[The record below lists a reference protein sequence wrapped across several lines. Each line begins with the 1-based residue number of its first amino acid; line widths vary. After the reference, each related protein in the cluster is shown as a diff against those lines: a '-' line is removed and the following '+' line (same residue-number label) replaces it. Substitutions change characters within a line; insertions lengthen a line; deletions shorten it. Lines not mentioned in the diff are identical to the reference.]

1 MTAPSSTFHAQPDT
15 GTAPPAPRAPRD
27 RYPAEARSRSQF
39 RPEIEGLRAVAVIL
53 IVTYHVWLG
62 RVSGGVDVF
71 LLLTGFLITGSLIR
85 AVERDG
91 TIRFAAFWAR
101 LFARLTPPVGVV
113 LLGVLVAT
121 ALWLP
126 ESRWRDVVGET
137 VASALYVEN
146 WYLATNAVD
155 YLARDD
161 VVSPLQHFWSL
172 SIQGQFYLLWPLLVT
187 LVVVLARWQGW
198 SLRTAVAAT
207 LSAVLCAS
215 LGYSVWSTAADQ
227 AWAYFDTGARLWELA
242 LGGLLSLA
250 LPLITLSVRLRVV
263 LGWLGVV
270 GLVSCGLVLQVSTLF
285 PGWIALWPTGAA
297 ALVIVAGVTGHRL
310 GVDRILTTRSLAYVA
325 SLSYSLYLWH
335 WPVLVVYLEAANRPV
350 ASLHGGLVVI
360 AVSVVL
366 SIATKWLVEDGVR
379 HLTRRWAVY
388 VTAAAGLVFLVPAV
402 ATAGLWAS
410 HLDQAEAE
418 RQRLAEDRD
427 LYPGAAV
434 IDDGTPPTPAPEAT
448 VLPRPADAR
457 EDLGDNEGPDGCHE
471 SFDGTRASICDD
483 GPADAERTI
492 ALVGQSHAAHW
503 YTALRD
509 AAEAEGWRLVSM
521 TKGACQFSTEPSWRG
536 EDEYVECGEWN
547 TDVMRHLTELQ
558 PDVVVTTATRSS
570 PGNGEQ
576 VLDGYVD
583 RWQELDDMGIDVIG
597 MRGTPRMGMSPPD
610 CVAEHGAESSE
621 CETDFTRSLAEVP
634 PYTTEEGIPESM
646 EFLDLTGYFCPD
658 GRCPSVIGNVLVYYD
673 DSHITATYS
682 ASLAPLVAAEIQRV
696 TGW

>member
-1 MTAPSSTFHAQPDT
+1 MQNHGTPSPASRAPHGPD
-15 GTAPPAPRAPRD
+15 PAAARPRA
-27 RYPAEARSRSQF
+27 QH

-53 IVTYHVWLG
+53 IVAYHVWLG

-71 LLLTGFLITGSLIR
+71 LLLTGFLITGSLVR
-85 AVERDG
+85 TVERDG
-91 TIRFAAFWAR
+91 WIRFSAFWGR
-101 LFARLTPPVGVV
+101 LLARLTPPVGVV

-126 ESRWRDVVGET
+126 ESRWRDVIADT
-137 VASALYVEN
+137 VAAALYVEN
-146 WYLATNAVD
+146 WHLATNAVD

-161 VVSPLQHFWSL
+161 AVSPLQHFWSL

-187 LVVVLARWQGW
+187 LVVVLARWRGW
-198 SLRTAVAAT
+198 SPRTAIGAA
-207 LSAVLCAS
+207 LSVVLLVS
-215 LGYSVWSTAADQ
+215 LTYSVWSTAVDQ
-227 AWAYFDTGARLWELA
+227 TWAYFDTGARLWELA

-250 LPLITLSVRLRVV
+250 LPLLSLPVRPRVV
-263 LGWLGVV
+263 LGWLGLA

-310 GVDRILTTRSLAYVA
+310 GADRILVARPLAYVG

-335 WPVLVVYLEAANRPV
+335 WPVLVVYLEVANRAV

-360 AVSVVL
+360 AVSVLL
-366 SIATKWLVEDGVR
+366 SVATKWLVEDGVR

-388 VTAAAGLVFLVPAV
+388 ATAAAGLAFLLPAMTV
-402 ATAGLWAS
+402 AGGWAT
-410 HLDQAEAE
+410 HLDRAEAE

-427 LYPGAAV
+427 LYPGATV
-434 IDDGTPPTPAPEAT
+434 VDWRDGTAPEAP

-457 EDLGDNEGPDGCHE
+457 GDLGENERPGGCHE
-471 SFDGTRASICDD
+471 SFEGTRASVCDD
-483 GPADAERTI
+483 GPADAEHTI

-509 AAEAEGWRLVSM
+509 AAEAQGWRLVTM

-547 TDVMRHLTELQ
+547 TDVMRQLTDLP
-558 PDVVVTTATRSS
+558 PDVLVTTATRSS

-583 RWQELDDMGIDVIG
+583 RWRELDAMGVDVIG
-597 MRGTPRMGMSPPD
+597 IRDTPRMGMSPPD
-610 CVAEHGAESSE
+610 CVADNGATSPE
-621 CETDFTRSLAEVP
+621 CETDITRSLAEVP
-634 PYTTEEGIPESM
+634 PYAEEPAVPESM
-646 EFLDLTGYFCPD
+646 EFVDLTDYFCPD

-682 ASLAPLVAAEIQRV
+682 ATLAPIVSAEIQRV